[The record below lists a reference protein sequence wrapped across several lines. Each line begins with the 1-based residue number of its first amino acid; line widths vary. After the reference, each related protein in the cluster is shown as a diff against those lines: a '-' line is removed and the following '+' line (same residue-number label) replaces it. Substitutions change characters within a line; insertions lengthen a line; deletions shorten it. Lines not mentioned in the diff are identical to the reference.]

1 MKTSRPASRFT
12 AIVLCACSLFL
23 ASATN
28 ADDKATGKDRIKEL
42 QKQRLEAA
50 KKANDIMVSNFK
62 EGFLPVGADATTFV
76 LRLGEVKKLLL
87 QARLDLAETKAERI
101 KAIEETIKEIEPLV
115 DAYEKRAKAGVGGG
129 GVDAQ
134 LAQVYLLEMKI
145 ALEKTKQ
152 E

>member
-1 MKTSRPASRFT
+1 
-12 AIVLCACSLFL
+12 LCFCCL
-23 ASATN
+23 ALVAATN
-28 ADDKATGKDRIKEL
+28 ADDKTSGKAKIKEL

-62 EGFLPVGADATTFV
+62 EGFLPAGADATTFV

-87 QARLDLAETKAERI
+87 QARLDLAETKAERL

-115 DAYEKRAKAGVGGG
+115 DAYEKRAKAGIGGG
-129 GVDAQ
+129 GADVQ